1 MKVLFYK
8 EFSLTWNKDQNK
20 EILCTVFSCTIK
32 FVFSYPYIKVIS
44 IIIQYFT
51 LLSTSLKSKTYV
63 ILQQDLINL
72 DYGQN
77 RDIWCAVF
85 L

>member
-1 MKVLFYK
+1 MHCF
-8 EFSLTWNKDQNK
+8 F
-20 EILCTVFSCTIK
+20 CTIE
-32 FVFSYPYIKVIS
+32 FVFSYLYIKVIS
-44 IIIQYFT
+44 IIIHYFT

-77 RDIWCAVF
+77 IDIWCAVF